1 MQDYLCGCIGGI
13 WGTLTSYPI
22 DTLRVRLQSGI
33 KSNRSLYSG
42 VVSPM
47 LGIGLEKAI
56 VFGVYNQTQ
65 KYTKNDFLSG
75 LNSGIVAS
83 LIVTPIEK
91 FKILKQNNPKLTYSS
106 ITKDLISKGPIN
118 GTKSLFNGL
127 SACFFREVP
136 GYAIYFST
144 YNFLNSIINEKYKNP
159 LTTLVNGGLS
169 GVSAWLV
176 IYPFDTIKTNMQQNN
191 TKFTETARSL
201 IKDGRIYR
209 GIHWSLMRA
218 FTLHSCV
225 FLGYELSRKYI
236 FYDISIINY

>member
-22 DTLRVRLQSGI
+22 DTLRIRLQSGI

-47 LGIGLEKAI
+47 LGIGLEKAL
-56 VFGVYNQTQ
+56 VFGIYNQTY
-65 KYTKNDFLSG
+65 KYTKNDFISG
-75 LNSGIVAS
+75 LNSGLFAS

-91 FKILKQNNPKLTYSS
+91 FKILKQNNPKLTYYS
-106 ITKDLISKGPIN
+106 ITNELISKGAVN

-144 YNFLNSIINEKYKNP
+144 YNFLNKITKNNNNN
-159 LTTLVNGGLS
+159 LFKTLINGGAS

-191 TKFTETARSL
+191 TKFIDTARTL
-201 IKDGRIYR
+201 IKDGRIYH

-225 FLGYELSRKYI
+225 FLGYELSKKYL
-236 FYDISIINY
+236 FEEN